1 MKQHLPPQEKAKGA
15 VQCEVIPLF
24 ITLYP
29 RVVYNTAAQN
39 QVGKNG
45 IFPFLTF
52 SFLFAILGNKKKYKK
67 MPAVFRRKW
76 KYTIVVNGERGAI
89 G

>member
-1 MKQHLPPQEKAKGA
+1 MKQAASAAARKSERCW
-15 VQCEVIPLF
+15 QCEVIPLF

-29 RVVYNTAAQN
+29 RVLYNTAAQN

-52 SFLFAILGNKKKYKK
+52 SFLFAILGNRKTKKKKSACCFWQK
-67 MPAVFRRKW
+67 MKI
-76 KYTIVVNGERGAI
+76 YNCS
-89 G
+89 